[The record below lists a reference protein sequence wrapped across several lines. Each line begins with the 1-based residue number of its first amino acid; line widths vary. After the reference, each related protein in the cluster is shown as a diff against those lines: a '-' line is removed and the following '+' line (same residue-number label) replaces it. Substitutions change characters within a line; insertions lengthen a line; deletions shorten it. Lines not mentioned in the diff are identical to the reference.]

1 MHRSIPNISFIQWV
15 SFFSSQNWNI
25 LVWLYLPFLA
35 LISMIFN
42 ILYFLWVYL
51 SHGMSNEKSVVGWEF
66 PLEYFPLFKWG
77 KKKKKVGKDHYTILD
92 IMVRKKKNT
101 FRKFNKWRK
110 DFNMGVVEIYHVI
123 NDKFSTLS
131 STWFCLFFWVNP
143 K

>member
-66 PLEYFPLFKWG
+66 PLEYFPLFKWEKTIILFWISWLE
-77 KKKKKVGKDHYTILD
+77 KKI
-92 IMVRKKKNT
+92 T